1 MVLGYCGT
9 ALFYHSPQESHYNIF
24 LIIYHFATFIL
35 CVQDINVSEEPS
47 ADQTDLSASPPLPYV
62 APPSLSL
69 SDITVHEPQ
78 DGLGHSDVTE
88 SLTNSAEKE
97 NGQKGSSL
105 KQNKPKDKCLETDGC
120 DVIQGKLFFSVFQN

>member
-1 MVLGYCGT
+1 MWFWGAVVLLCLTTVPKKVILY
-9 ALFYHSPQESHYNIF
+9 Y
-24 LIIYHFATFIL
+24 LIIYNFATFIL

-62 APPSLSL
+62 APTSLSL
-69 SDITVHEPQ
+69 SDITVREPQ
-78 DGLGHSDVTE
+78 DGLSHSDVTD
-88 SLTNSAEKE
+88 SLTNSAEEE
-97 NGQKGSSL
+97 NAQQGSSL

>member
-1 MVLGYCGT
+1 MVPFCFTTVPKKVVILY
-9 ALFYHSPQESHYNIF
+9 Y

-35 CVQDINVSEEPS
+35 YVQDINVSEEPS

-62 APPSLSL
+62 APPPLSL
-69 SDITVHEPQ
+69 SDITVREPQ

-88 SLTNSAEKE
+88 SPTNSAEEE
-97 NGQKGSSL
+97 NALKGSSL
-105 KQNKPKDKCLETDGC
+105 KQNKPKDKCLETDVC

>member
-1 MVLGYCGT
+1 M
-9 ALFYHSPQESHYNIF
+9 
-24 LIIYHFATFIL
+24 
-35 CVQDINVSEEPS
+35 SEEPS

-62 APPSLSL
+62 APPPLSL
-69 SDITVHEPQ
+69 SDITVREPQ

-88 SLTNSAEKE
+88 SLTNSAEEE
-97 NGQKGSSL
+97 NAQKGSSF